1 MAIPGVSGGL
11 LGAPEPLDAA
21 LAPSSE
27 VLAVVDAVVRLE
39 RRELTVVAGA
49 QALVDAQ
56 ALLDVEQRLRVLE
69 QGRGGEGTRSG
80 GAGRFHVDG
89 RLAAAVLA
97 GW

>member
-27 VLAVVDAVVRLE
+27 VLAVVDAVVRLVRLVRLE

-56 ALLDVEQRLRVLE
+56 ALLDVERR
-69 QGRGGEGTRSG
+69 GRR
-80 GAGRFHVDG
+80 A
-89 RLAAAVLA
+89 
-97 GW
+97 